1 MRVLLLVPLTT
12 NQGIIHILKKLCIL
26 KKISNIPRIIQL
38 DLNTG
43 PFVTGFLKPIIVLP
57 IQISNDEANFII
69 HHELEHLL
77 HHHILIRA
85 CIEIISIIYWWN
97 PIIWILR
104 REIIYSLELQA
115 DANVMKSLS
124 SSVSFSYLETLVKM
138 SRQIDKNQ
146 INNLALPFSMKNSM
160 IEYRI
165 KTALKSNNFLNNRK
179 SFIFYAGLLLLS
191 IVALLFSFIYT
202 FESYEV
208 NPTEVEGTF
217 SVNSKTD
224 YLVLQKDKSYDL
236 YINDKYV
243 VNFSSIPEEFSGLS
257 IY

>member
-1 MRVLLLVPLTT
+1 MIKNVVL
-12 NQGIIHILKKLCIL
+12 
-26 KKISNIPRIIQL
+26 S
-38 DLNTG
+38 D
-43 PFVTGFLKPIIVLP
+43 
-57 IQISNDEANFII
+57 
-69 HHELEHLL
+69 
-77 HHHILIRA
+77 
-85 CIEIISIIYWWN
+85 IYWWN

-124 SSVSFSYLETLVKM
+124 SSVSFSYLETLIKM